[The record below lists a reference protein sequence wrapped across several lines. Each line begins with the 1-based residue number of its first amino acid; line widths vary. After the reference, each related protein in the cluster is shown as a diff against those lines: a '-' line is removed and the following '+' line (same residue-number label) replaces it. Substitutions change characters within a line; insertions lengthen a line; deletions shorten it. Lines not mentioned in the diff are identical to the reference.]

1 MKTDTDIKNP
11 AENEASAKKI
21 WFIES
26 AVAIAASVF
35 AIIIASIY

>member
-1 MKTDTDIKNP
+1 MKKEIKNP
-11 AENEASAKKI
+11 AESESAAKKI

-35 AIIIASIY
+35 ALIIASVY